1 VRDRAAELSD
11 ARTAAV
17 RRTGA
22 TPLDARGVRRRFLLL
37 RGLRWLPTGLLIPVL
52 VLLLLERG
60 LTLGQIGLVTA
71 AQGVVVMLLE
81 LPTGALADALGRRRV
96 LLGAI
101 TAEAAAVALLVVA
114 DSLFAFVVVFALQ
127 GVYRALDSGP
137 LDAWYVDTAQAADPH
152 ADIERGLAHGSV
164 VLGLAISAGALA
176 SGGLV
181 ALGPVGGVDALVLP
195 LLVSLVLELV
205 HLSAVGLL
213 MTEARPV
220 QPVAARQA
228 LRNTPAVI
236 AAAIGLVRGSTVLVA
251 LVAVEFL
258 WGFGMV
264 AFETFTPARLSEVLG
279 DADRAAALL
288 GPASAAAWLLA
299 AAGAFMA
306 PSLVT
311 RLGAARAGAVLR
323 VVQGLTV
330 VGIGLAAGPIG
341 LLAAYLATMA
351 VHGAANPVHQG
362 MLHRAVIGPSTRATV
377 VSANSLTAQTGGAL
391 GGIALG
397 ALADAASLTTATL
410 VGAVILAIAA
420 PLYLIAGRAIRP
432 LEPREQ
438 RT

>member
-1 VRDRAAELSD
+1 VRDRAAELPD
-11 ARTAAV
+11 ADTATV
-17 RRTGA
+17 
-22 TPLDARGVRRRFLLL
+22 TPAAPTALDAPGARRRFLLL

-71 AQGVVVMLLE
+71 AQGLVVMLLE
-81 LPTGALADALGRRRV
+81 LPAGALADALGRRRV

-101 TAEAAAVALLVVA
+101 SAEAAAVALLIVA
-114 DSLFAFVVVFALQ
+114 DSLPALVIVFALQ

-137 LDAWYVDTAQAADPH
+137 LEAWYVDTAQAADPH
-152 ADIERGLAHGSV
+152 ADIERGLARGSV

-181 ALGPVGGVDALVLP
+181 ALGPVAGLDALVLP
-195 LLVSLVLELV
+195 LLASLVLELV
-205 HLSAVGLL
+205 HLAAVALL
-213 MTEARPV
+213 MTETRPV
-220 QPVAARQA
+220 RPVAARRA
-228 LRNTPAVI
+228 LHSTPAVVG
-236 AAAIGLVRGSTVLVA
+236 AAIGVVRGSTVLVA

-264 AFETFTPARLSEVLG
+264 AFETFTPARLSGVLA

-288 GPASAAAWLLA
+288 GPATAAAWLLS
-299 AAGAFMA
+299 AAGAFIA
-306 PSLVT
+306 PSLAAG
-311 RLGAARAGAVLR
+311 LGAARAGAVLR

-362 MLHRAVIGPSTRATV
+362 MLHRAVLGPSIRATV

-397 ALADAASLTTATL
+397 ALADAAGLATATL
-410 VGAVILAIAA
+410 VGAGVLAIAA
-420 PLYLIAGRAIRP
+420 PLYLLAGRAIP
-432 LEPREQ
+432 SVEPHDQ
-438 RT
+438 RM

>member
-1 VRDRAAELSD
+1 MSP
-11 ARTAAV
+11 
-17 RRTGA
+17 TGPPA
-22 TPLDARGVRRRFLLL
+22 LDARGARRRFLLL

-52 VLLLLERG
+52 VLLLLQRG

-101 TAEAAAVALLVVA
+101 LAEAGAVGLLVVA
-114 DSLFAFVVVFALQ
+114 DSLLALAVVFALQ

-137 LDAWYVDTAQAADPH
+137 LDAWYVDTAQAIDPH
-152 ADIERGLAHGSV
+152 ADIERGLAYGSV
-164 VLGLAISAGALA
+164 VLGLALSAGALA

-181 ALGPVGGVDALVLP
+181 ALGPVAGVDALVLP

-205 HLSAVGLL
+205 HLIAVALL
-213 MTEARPV
+213 MTETRPV
-220 QPVAARQA
+220 RSVAARQA
-228 LRNTPAVI
+228 LRGAPAVI
-236 AAAIGLVRGSTVLVA
+236 GSAVRLVRGSTVLVA

-264 AFETFTPARLSEVLG
+264 AFETFTPARLGEVLG
-279 DADRAAALL
+279 DPERAAALL

-299 AAGAFMA
+299 AAGASLA
-306 PSLVT
+306 PALVL

-323 VVQGLTV
+323 VGQGLAV
-330 VGIGLAAGPIG
+330 LGIGLATGPVG
-341 LLAAYLATMA
+341 LLIAYLATMA

-362 MLHRAVIGPSTRATV
+362 MLHRAVVGPSTRATV

-397 ALADAASLTTATL
+397 ALADATSLTAATL
-410 VGAVILAIAA
+410 AGAAVLASAA
-420 PLYLIAGRAIRP
+420 PLYLAAGRAIP
-432 LEPREQ
+432 AAEPHARHI
-438 RT
+438 

>member
-1 VRDRAAELSD
+1 MTPSAAP
-11 ARTAAV
+11 A
-17 RRTGA
+17 
-22 TPLDARGVRRRFLLL
+22 LDAHRARRRFLLL

-71 AQGVVVMLLE
+71 AQGLVVMLLE

-96 LLGAI
+96 LLAAI
-101 TAEAAAVALLVVA
+101 GAEAAAVALLVVA
-114 DSLFAFVVVFALQ
+114 DSVPTLLVVFALQ

-137 LDAWYVDTAQAADPH
+137 LDAWYVDTAQAADPR
-152 ADIERGLAHGSV
+152 ADIERGLAHGAV
-164 VLGLAISAGALA
+164 VLGLAISAGALT

-195 LLVSLVLELV
+195 LLASLVLELV
-205 HLSAVGLL
+205 HLAAVALL

-220 QPVAARQA
+220 HASAARRA
-228 LRNTPAVI
+228 LRSTPAVI
-236 AAAIGLVRGSTVLVA
+236 GAAIALVRGSTVLVA

-288 GPASAAAWLLA
+288 GPVSAAAWLLA
-299 AAGAFMA
+299 AAGALMA
-306 PSLVT
+306 PFLAA
-311 RLGAARAGAVLR
+311 RLGAAGAGAVLR

-330 VGIGLAAGPIG
+330 TGIGLATGPIG
-341 LLAAYLATMA
+341 LLTAYLATMA

-362 MLHRAVIGPSTRATV
+362 MLHRAVLGPSTRATV
-377 VSANSLTAQTGGAL
+377 ISANSLTAQTGGAL

-397 ALADAASLTTATL
+397 VLADAASLTTATL
-410 VGAVILAIAA
+410 AGAAVLAVAA
-420 PLYLIAGRAIRP
+420 PLYLVAGRAIRSV
-432 LEPREQ
+432 EPQ
-438 RT
+438 DQPT

>member
-1 VRDRAAELSD
+1 MTS
-11 ARTAAV
+11 TAA
-17 RRTGA
+17 TA
-22 TPLDARGVRRRFLLL
+22 LDADDARRRFLLL
-37 RGLRWLPTGLLIPVL
+37 RALRWLPTGLLIPVL

-101 TAEAAAVALLVVA
+101 SAEVAAVALLVA
-114 DSLFAFVVVFALQ
+114 YDSLPALVIVFALQ

-137 LDAWYVDTAQAADPH
+137 LDAWYVDTAQAADPA
-152 ADIERGLAHGSV
+152 ADIERGLARGAV
-164 VLGLAISAGALA
+164 VLGLAISAGSLA
-176 SGGLV
+176 SGGLI
-181 ALGPVGGVDALVLP
+181 ALGPVAGIDALVLP

-205 HLSAVGLL
+205 HFSAVALL
-213 MTEARPV
+213 MTETRPV
-220 QPVAARQA
+220 RGAAARGA
-228 LRNTPAVI
+228 LRSTPAVI
-236 AAAIGLVRGSTVLVA
+236 GAAIGLVRGSTVLVA

-299 AAGAFMA
+299 AAGALSA
-306 PSLVT
+306 PWLAT

-323 VVQGLTV
+323 AVQGVTV
-330 VGIGLAAGPIG
+330 VGIGLATGPIG

-362 MLHRAVIGPSTRATV
+362 MLHRAVLGPSTRATV

-397 ALADAASLTTATL
+397 VLADAASLTTATL
-410 VGAVILAIAA
+410 AGAAVLALAA
-420 PLYLIAGRAIRP
+420 PLYLIAGRAIP
-432 LEPREQ
+432 LVEPHEQ

>member
-1 VRDRAAELSD
+1 MQ
-11 ARTAAV
+11 
-17 RRTGA
+17 TGA
-22 TPLDARGVRRRFLLL
+22 TPLDARAARRRFLLL

-71 AQGVVVMLLE
+71 AQGLVVMLLE

-137 LDAWYVDTAQAADPH
+137 LDAWYVDAAQAADPH

-164 VLGLAISAGALA
+164 VLGLAISVGALA

-181 ALGPVGGVDALVLP
+181 ALGPVGAVDALVLP
-195 LLVSLVLELV
+195 LLASLVLELV
-205 HLSAVGLL
+205 HLSAVALL

-220 QPVAARQA
+220 QPVAARRV
-228 LRNTPAVI
+228 LRSTQAVI
-236 AAAIGLVRGSTVLVA
+236 GHAIALVRGSTVLVA
-251 LVAVEFL
+251 LVAVEFM

-264 AFETFTPARLSEVLG
+264 AFETFTPARLSDVLG

-306 PSLVT
+306 PSLVI
-311 RLGAARAGAVLR
+311 RIGAARAGAALR
-323 VVQGLTV
+323 AVQGLTV
-330 VGIGLAAGPIG
+330 VGIGVAAGPIG

-362 MLHRAVIGPSTRATV
+362 MLHRAVVGPSTRATV

-410 VGAVILAIAA
+410 VGAAILAIAA

-432 LEPREQ
+432 LEPRGQ

>member
-1 VRDRAAELSD
+1 MTP
-11 ARTAAV
+11 TAA
-17 RRTGA
+17 A
-22 TPLDARGVRRRFLLL
+22 ALDAHEARRRFLLL

-71 AQGVVVMLLE
+71 AQGLVVMLLE

-101 TAEAAAVALLVVA
+101 LAEAAAVALLVVA
-114 DSLFAFVVVFALQ
+114 DSLPALVVAFALQ

-137 LDAWYVDTAQAADPH
+137 LDAWYVDTAQAADPD
-152 ADIERGLAHGSV
+152 ADIERGLAHGAV
-164 VLGLAISAGALA
+164 VLGLAISAGSLV

-181 ALGPVGGVDALVLP
+181 ALGPVAGVDALALP
-195 LLVSLVLELV
+195 LLASLVLELV
-205 HLSAVGLL
+205 HLTAVALL
-213 MTEARPV
+213 MTETRPV
-220 QPVAARQA
+220 RATAARRA
-228 LRNTPAVI
+228 LRSTPAVI
-236 AAAIGLVRGSTVLVA
+236 GAAIGLVRGSTALVA

-299 AAGAFMA
+299 AAGALVA
-306 PSLVT
+306 PSLAAH
-311 RLGAARAGAVLR
+311 LGAARAGAMLR
-323 VVQGLTV
+323 LVQGLTV
-330 VGIGLAAGPIG
+330 VGIGLATGPIG
-341 LLAAYLATMA
+341 LLAAYMATMA

-362 MLHRAVIGPSTRATV
+362 MLHRSVLGPSTRATV
-377 VSANSLTAQTGGAL
+377 VSANGLTAHTGGAL

-397 ALADAASLTTATL
+397 TLADAANLTTATL
-410 VGAVILAIAA
+410 AGAAVLAIAA
-420 PLYLIAGRAIRP
+420 PLYLIAGRAIP
-432 LEPREQ
+432 AVEPHDQ

>member
-1 VRDRAAELSD
+1 MRDRAADLPD
-11 ARTAAV
+11 ARTAV
-17 RRTGA
+17 VTPTGA
-22 TPLDARGVRRRFLLL
+22 PALGPGEVRRRFLLL

-60 LTLGQIGLVTA
+60 LTLGQIGLVTG
-71 AQGVVVMLLE
+71 AQGLVVMLLE

-96 LLGAI
+96 LLAAI
-101 TAEAAAVALLVVA
+101 AAEAAAVALLVVA
-114 DSLFAFVVVFALQ
+114 DSLAALVVVFALQ

-152 ADIERGLAHGSV
+152 ADIERGLAHGGV
-164 VLGLAISAGALA
+164 VLGLAISAGSFA

-181 ALGPVGGVDALVLP
+181 AIGPVAGVDALVLP
-195 LLVSLVLELV
+195 LLASLALELV
-205 HLSAVGLL
+205 HLTAVAVL
-213 MTEARPV
+213 MTESRPV
-220 QPVAARQA
+220 RPAAAGRA
-228 LRNTPAVI
+228 LRSTPAVI
-236 AAAIGLVRGSTVLVA
+236 GDAIALVRSSTVLAA

-264 AFETFTPARLSEVLG
+264 AFETFTPARLSEVLQ

-288 GPASAAAWLLA
+288 GPAGAAAWLLA
-299 AAGAFMA
+299 AAGALTA
-306 PSLVT
+306 PALAR

-323 VVQGLTV
+323 IVQGLTV
-330 VGIGLAAGPIG
+330 VGIGLATGPIG
-341 LLAAYLATMA
+341 LLAAYLATMV

-362 MLHRAVIGPSTRATV
+362 MLHRAVLGPSSRATV
-377 VSANSLTAQTGGAL
+377 ISANSLTAQTGGAL

-410 VGAVILAIAA
+410 VGAAVLALAA
-420 PLYLIAGRAIRP
+420 PLYLIAGRATQSLQP
-432 LEPREQ
+432 NDH

>member
-1 VRDRAAELSD
+1 V
-11 ARTAAV
+11 TPI
-17 RRTGA
+17 GA
-22 TPLDARGVRRRFLLL
+22 TALDVSGARRRFLLL

-101 TAEAAAVALLVVA
+101 TAELAAVTLLVVA
-114 DSLFAFVVVFALQ
+114 DSLPALVVVFALQ

-137 LDAWYVDTAQAADPH
+137 LEAWYVDTAQAADAD
-152 ADIERGLAHGSV
+152 ADIERGLAHGGV
-164 VLGLAISAGALA
+164 VLGLAISAGSLA

-195 LLVSLVLELV
+195 LLASLVLELV
-205 HLSAVGLL
+205 HLAAVARL
-213 MTEARPV
+213 MTETRPV
-220 QPVAARQA
+220 RTAAARRA
-228 LRNTPAVI
+228 LRSTPAVTG
-236 AAAIGLVRGSTVLVA
+236 AALGVVRGSTVLVA

-288 GPASAAAWLLA
+288 GPASAAAWLLS
-299 AAGAFMA
+299 AAGALIA

-341 LLAAYLATMA
+341 LLTAYLATMA

-362 MLHRAVIGPSTRATV
+362 MLHRAVLGPSTRATV

-397 ALADAASLTTATL
+397 ALADAAGLTTATL
-410 VGAVILAIAA
+410 VGAAVLASAA
-420 PLYLIAGRAIRP
+420 PLYLIAGRAIP
-432 LEPREQ
+432 PVEPHAQ

>member
-1 VRDRAAELSD
+1 MTP
-11 ARTAAV
+11 TAA
-17 RRTGA
+17 TA
-22 TPLDARGVRRRFLLL
+22 LDARGARRRFLLL
-37 RGLRWLPTGLLIPVL
+37 RGVRWLPTGLLIPVL
-52 VLLLLERG
+52 VLLLLDRG

-71 AQGVVVMLLE
+71 AQGLVVMLLE

-101 TAEAAAVALLVVA
+101 GAQAAAVALLIVSDTLPA
-114 DSLFAFVVVFALQ
+114 LVVVFALQ

-137 LDAWYVDTAQAADPH
+137 LDAWYVDTAQAADPD

-164 VLGLAISAGALA
+164 VLGLAISAGSLA

-181 ALGPVGGVDALVLP
+181 ALGPVAGVDALVLP
-195 LLVSLVLELV
+195 LLASLVLELV
-205 HLSAVGLL
+205 HLTAVALL
-213 MTEARPV
+213 MAETRPIR
-220 QPVAARQA
+220 PAAARRA
-228 LRNTPAVI
+228 LRRTPAVI
-236 AAAIGLVRGSTVLVA
+236 GAAIGLVRGSTVLVA

-288 GPASAAAWLLA
+288 GPATAAAWLLS
-299 AAGAFMA
+299 AAGALIA
-306 PSLVT
+306 PWLAT

-323 VVQGLTV
+323 VAQGLTV
-330 VGIGLAAGPIG
+330 VGIGLTTGPIG

-362 MLHRAVIGPSTRATV
+362 MLHRAVVGPSTRATV

-397 ALADAASLTTATL
+397 ALADTAGLTTATL
-410 VGAVILAIAA
+410 VGAAVLASAA
-420 PLYLIAGRAIRP
+420 PLYLIAGRGIP
-432 LEPREQ
+432 SLEPQ
-438 RT
+438 THHT

>member
-1 VRDRAAELSD
+1 MP
-11 ARTAAV
+11 
-17 RRTGA
+17 TGA
-22 TPLDARGVRRRFLLL
+22 TALDARGARRRFTLL

-101 TAEAAAVALLVVA
+101 AAEAAAVALLVVA
-114 DSLFAFVVVFALQ
+114 DSLPALVVVFALQ
-127 GVYRALDSGP
+127 GAYRALDSGP

-164 VLGLAISAGALA
+164 VLSLAISAGALA

-181 ALGPVGGVDALVLP
+181 AVGPVAGVDPLVLP
-195 LLVSLVLELV
+195 LLASLVLELV
-205 HLSAVGLL
+205 HLTAVALL
-213 MTEARPV
+213 MTEVRPV
-220 QPVAARQA
+220 QPVAARRA

-236 AAAIGLVRGSTVLVA
+236 GAAIELVRGSTVLVA
-251 LVAVEFL
+251 LVAIEFL

-279 DADRAAALL
+279 DPDRAAALL
-288 GPASAAAWLLA
+288 GPATAAAWLLA
-299 AAGAFMA
+299 AAGASMA
-306 PSLVT
+306 PALST
-311 RLGAARAGAVLR
+311 RLGAAQAGAVLR

-330 VGIGLAAGPIG
+330 VGIGLATGPIG
-341 LLAAYLATMA
+341 LLIAYLATMA
-351 VHGAANPVHQG
+351 VHGAANPVHQA
-362 MLHRAVIGPSTRATV
+362 MLHRAVVGPSTRATV
-377 VSANSLTAQTGGAL
+377 VSANSLTAQTGGAI

-397 ALADAASLTTATL
+397 ALADATSLTTATL
-410 VGAVILAIAA
+410 AGAAVLAIAA
-420 PLYLIAGRAIRP
+420 PLYLVAGRAISSV
-432 LEPREQ
+432 EPDHQ
-438 RT
+438 RK

>member
-1 VRDRAAELSD
+1 MRDRAAEFPD
-11 ARTAAV
+11 AYAATVTPTAATALDE
-17 RRTGA
+17 RGA
-22 TPLDARGVRRRFLLL
+22 RRRFLLL

-71 AQGVVVMLLE
+71 AQGLVVMLLE

-101 TAEAAAVALLVVA
+101 SAEAAAVALLVVA
-114 DSLFAFVVVFALQ
+114 DSLPALVIVFALQ

-137 LDAWYVDTAQAADPH
+137 LDAWYVDTAQAADPD
-152 ADIERGLAHGSV
+152 ADIERGLARGAV
-164 VLGLAISAGALA
+164 VLGLAISAGSLA

-181 ALGPVGGVDALVLP
+181 ALGPVAGVDALVLP

-205 HLSAVGLL
+205 HFSAVALL
-213 MTEARPV
+213 MTETRPV
-220 QPVAARQA
+220 RVAAARGA
-228 LRNTPAVI
+228 LRSTPAVI
-236 AAAIGLVRGSTVLVA
+236 GAAIGLVRGSTVLVA

-299 AAGAFMA
+299 AAGALVA
-306 PSLVT
+306 PSLAAL
-311 RLGAARAGAVLR
+311 LGAARAGAVLR
-323 VVQGLTV
+323 IVQGLTV
-330 VGIGLAAGPIG
+330 VGIALATGPIG

-362 MLHRAVIGPSTRATV
+362 MLHRAVLGPSTRATV

-397 ALADAASLTTATL
+397 VLADAASLTTATL
-410 VGAVILAIAA
+410 VGAAVLAIAA
-420 PLYLIAGRAIRP
+420 PLYLIAGRAIP
-432 LEPREQ
+432 TVEPQ
-438 RT
+438 DQPA

>member
-1 VRDRAAELSD
+1 M
-11 ARTAAV
+11 TP
-17 RRTGA
+17 TGA
-22 TPLDARGVRRRFLLL
+22 TALDASAARRRFLLL

-71 AQGVVVMLLE
+71 AQGLVVMLLE

-96 LLGAI
+96 LLAAI
-101 TAEAAAVALLVVA
+101 LAEAAAVSLLIVA
-114 DSLFAFVVVFALQ
+114 DSLPVLVVVFALQ
-127 GVYRALDSGP
+127 GLYRALDSGP
-137 LDAWYVDTAQAADPH
+137 LDAWYVDSAQAADPH
-152 ADIERGLAHGSV
+152 ADIERGLANGGV
-164 VLGLAISAGALA
+164 VLGLAISAGSLA
-176 SGGLV
+176 SSGLV
-181 ALGPVGGVDALVLP
+181 ALGPIAGVDALVLP
-195 LLVSLVLELV
+195 LLASLMLELV
-205 HLSAVGLL
+205 HLAAVALL
-213 MTEARPV
+213 MTETRPV
-220 QPVAARQA
+220 RTTAARRA
-228 LRNTPAVI
+228 LSSTPAVI
-236 AAAIGLVRGSTVLVA
+236 GDAIALVRGSTVLIA

-299 AAGAFMA
+299 AAGALVA
-306 PSLVT
+306 PSLAI

-323 VVQGLTV
+323 IVQGLTV
-330 VGIGLAAGPIG
+330 VGIALATGPIG

-362 MLHRAVIGPSTRATV
+362 MLHRAVLGPSTRATV

-397 ALADAASLTTATL
+397 VLADAASLTTATL
-410 VGAVILAIAA
+410 AGAAVLAIAA
-420 PLYLIAGRAIRP
+420 PLYLIAGRAIP
-432 LEPREQ
+432 TVEPHDQ
-438 RT
+438 LA